1 MAILSKNREE
11 DLAMITSQPW
21 DIQNMDLLSKCDDS
35 TTNSEILQFEKDWIL
50 IKSDDIYDRNHK
62 ALFSSSSEI
71 SSIDSSSIKSL
82 SLPLLKLPPNWCE
95 EKKMS
100 ASKKLPLGLLPRD
113 SDILPTFSFDFQ
125 VLIMFLI
132 FFLTHHYILII
143 IFIFS
148 LDLQPN
154 LTETAGPSPS
164 LLLQAVTMSNSND
177 VINLGMIKVLNVA
190 I

>member
-1 MAILSKNREE
+1 
-11 DLAMITSQPW
+11 MITSQPW
-21 DIQNMDLLSKCDDS
+21 DIQNMDLVSKCDDS
-35 TTNSEILQFEKDWIL
+35 ITNSEILQFEKDWIL

-100 ASKKLPLGLLPRD
+100 ASKNLPLGLLPRD